1 MPAPSTLTVSVDSPE
16 YCRYESDKKTITAT
30 VVATTT
36 ASFVGE
42 EILVELVKARRNRDA
57 VVAQAVLTFVG
68 GSPQRQVAT
77 FYLPELV
84 DQDEIHLTRHGKYL
98 VRATYEAVAAT
109 ASVGGGANGTV
120 LLTSGTPGAAG
131 NALSVEVVVPA
142 GTSPVAVTRVGDA
155 ITISLNTVG
164 GVATNDVYNSAAY
177 LASRIMN
184 SLPGIIATY
193 SGTGSDTITSAEGP
207 TSFTDGE
214 DAVVSETADFR
225 ITMFSVDRLK
235 NDYLFGLPL
244 SSALILQPK
253 YQPAQFNDALTI
265 LSVSQGHP
273 MGFHTLTYD
282 YQENH
287 TANASVTLGSGA
299 NGTLIISAVDAL
311 AGTAGNAV
319 TVEVV
324 VPGGTSGL
332 AASLVGTTLVI
343 NLAVSAG
350 VPVAAANRVFQLA
363 DLLNTLDNLS
373 ATFTGTGVDSLSVA
387 VPVTAFAG
395 GATTEVRTVS
405 WHGGPVVS
413 ITGPGRYL
421 LRRGSGAGGGSCGS
435 NNPLS
440 VFGLDRDYI
449 EIRVTSDVLLP
460 TSPVTEEIL
469 IDRREIDDETLQRYI
484 DAAIDWLEEVEL
496 AVRLEPTNITTDID
510 ASELQYS
517 AGIGLGA
524 PIFTDSDFDFVVSPL
539 TYFIGKNNQEWMG
552 IQTPYMSILRVDNLF
567 GAIATTRVI
576 DIDLD
581 WIHFYEVGGLLQLV
595 PFNQQVAFDYIG
607 LIWSSSLRGPVALPN
622 FWHFNMI
629 VGLRE
634 CPAVLREVIGKKA
647 AIDALTALGQAF
659 RPGVGSTSLS
669 RDGVSESIS
678 YTTQSQYGIYTGTI
692 TAYKEFISENLQKF
706 RGKYRGATMVVV

>member
-1 MPAPSTLTVSVDSPE
+1 MPAPTTLAVSVDNSE

-30 VVATTT
+30 VVATAPT
-36 ASFVGE
+36 FVGE

-98 VRATYEAVAAT
+98 VRATYEAVAAS
-109 ASVGGGANGTV
+109 ASVGSGPDGTI
-120 LLTSGTPGAAG
+120 LLTAGTAGSSGNSLT
-131 NALSVEVVVPA
+131 VEVAVPA
-142 GTSPVAVTRVGDA
+142 GTSPVAITRAGDA
-155 ITISLNTVG
+155 ITVSLNTVS

-177 LASRIMN
+177 LSALITN
-184 SLPGIIATY
+184 TLPGIVATY
-193 SGTGSDTITSAEGP
+193 TGTGSTALTLAEGP
-207 TSFTDGE
+207 TTFTGGE
-214 DAVVSETADFR
+214 DAVTSETDDFR
-225 ITMFSVDRLK
+225 ITMFTVDRLK

-265 LSVSQGHP
+265 TSVSQGHP

-287 TANASVTLGSGA
+287 TSNATVALGSGA
-299 NGTLIISAVDAL
+299 NGTLVISAVDAL

-319 TVEVV
+319 SVEVV
-324 VPGGTSGL
+324 VPVGTSGL
-332 AASLVGTTLVI
+332 SASLTGTVLVI
-343 NLAVSAG
+343 NLAVSGG
-350 VPVAAANRVFQLA
+350 VPVAASNRVFQIA
-363 DLLNTLDNLS
+363 DLLNTIDNLS
-373 ATFTGTGVDSLSVA
+373 STFTGTGVDSLSAA
-387 VPVTAFAG
+387 VPATLFTG
-395 GATTEVRTVS
+395 GATTEVRTLS
-405 WHGGPVVS
+405 WNGGPVVS

-421 LRRGSGAGGGSCGS
+421 LRRGAGAGGVSCGG

-440 VFGLDRDYI
+440 VFGVDRDYV
-449 EIRVTSDVLLP
+449 EVRVTSDVLLP
-460 TSPVTEEIL
+460 TTPVTEEIL

-510 ASELQYS
+510 ASTLQYS

-581 WIHFYEVGGLLQLV
+581 WIHFYEVGGLIQLV